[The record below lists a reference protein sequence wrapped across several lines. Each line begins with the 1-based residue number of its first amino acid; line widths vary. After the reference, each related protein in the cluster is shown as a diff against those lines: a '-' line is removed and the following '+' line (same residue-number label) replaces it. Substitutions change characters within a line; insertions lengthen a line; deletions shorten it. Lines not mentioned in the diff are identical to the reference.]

1 MKKKSGCQQCPEQ
14 QEKKINATNEDSE
27 VEKDVRRVGVRV
39 GVEGVRRSRKDGGVI
54 ESGLYVCIKAAKPK
68 EINKERRR
76 MSTTATRGHIH
87 PTTAITASHNH
98 ALAATRTLIL
108 LHRVRLR
115 LLSSSAIN
123 NHFRTCRRVMRK
135 WRRRRRRRT
144 PEG

>member
-1 MKKKSGCQQCPEQ
+1 MDANNVPSNKKK
-14 QEKKINATNEDSE
+14 KKCNQ
-27 VEKDVRRVGVRV
+27 RRQRGRERCEAC
-39 GVEGVRRSRKDGGVI
+39 GGQGRVEGVRRSRKDGGVI
-54 ESGLYVCIKAAKPK
+54 ESGSYVCIKAAKPK